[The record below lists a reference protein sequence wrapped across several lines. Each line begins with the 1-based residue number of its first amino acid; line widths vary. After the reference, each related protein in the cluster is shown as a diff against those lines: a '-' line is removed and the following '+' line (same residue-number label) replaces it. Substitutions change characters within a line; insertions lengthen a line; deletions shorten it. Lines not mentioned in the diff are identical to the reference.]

1 MSLIKVRK
9 EGDLFPSLMSDFFD
23 SDKFFNRKWM
33 DKAFE
38 SALPA
43 VNIKETATSYDLEF
57 AAPGFRKE
65 DFSISA
71 DDHLLTVSAQKSSE
85 VNDENDRFTRK
96 EFSYSSF
103 NRSFRLPQDVNGEA
117 IEAKYTDGI
126 LHVSITKKEPTKT
139 APKKEIKVK

>member
-1 MSLIKVRK
+1 MSLIKVK
-9 EGDLFPSLMSDFFD
+9 KDGDLFPSLMSDFFD
-23 SDKFFNRKWM
+23 TDKFFNRKWM
-33 DKAFE
+33 DRTFD

-43 VNIKETATSYDLEF
+43 VNIKETPKSYDLEV

-65 DFSISA
+65 DFTVSA
-71 DDHLLTVSAQKSSE
+71 DDNLLTVSAQKSSE
-85 VNDENDRFTRK
+85 VNDENDRFTRR

-103 NRSFRLPQDVNGEA
+103 NRSFRLPQDVNGDA

-126 LHVSITKKEPTKT
+126 LHVSITKKEPAKA